1 MLLSE
6 VTTLRLGGPCEDV
19 VVAVDEAELI
29 EAITQADVLELPV
42 LILAGGSNVVI
53 ADSGWP
59 GRVVLV
65 RTSGVTVAAS
75 GAETDSRFAKA
86 RLATGE
92 VETGSSAASGPRVL
106 VTAAAGE
113 TWDDFART
121 MVTQGFGGVEALVGI
136 PGAVGST
143 PIQNVGAY
151 GQEVA
156 DTVVSVRVWDRH
168 THQTVTLAATECG
181 FAYRDSRFKRE
192 PGRFVVLAVTF
203 ALTATGD
210 SAPVR
215 YGELARHLNVE
226 AGQRAPVAQVAQT
239 VLNLRAGKGMVLDAA
254 DHDTWSAGSFFTNP
268 ILTSED
274 AHRLL
279 PESAPRF
286 AAGEAATADRTPQ
299 VKTSAAW
306 LIEHAGFTKGFRVRP
321 DAPVALSSKH
331 TLALTNRGGAT
342 TADLLELARTV
353 RDGVREH
360 FGVTLVPEPV
370 LVGCAL

>member
-19 VVAVDEAELI
+19 VMAEAEAELI
-29 EAITQADVLELPV
+29 DAVSQADTANVPV
-42 LILAGGSNVVI
+42 LLLSGGSNVVI
-53 ADSGWP
+53 ADAGWP

-65 RTSGVTVAAS
+65 RTSGVTVRPGNAYTNGPTQA
-75 GAETDSRFAKA
+75 
-86 RLATGE
+86 
-92 VETGSSAASGPRVL
+92 VEPGVL

-113 TWDDFART
+113 TWDDFARA
-121 MVTQGFGGVEALVGI
+121 MVAQGFGGVEALVGI

-156 DTVVSVRVWDRH
+156 DTVVSVRVWDRR
-168 THQTVTLAATECG
+168 VNRVMTLVATDCG

-192 PGRFVVLAVTF
+192 PNRFVVLAVTF
-203 ALTATGD
+203 TLTATGE

-215 YGELARHLNVE
+215 YGELARHLDVD
-226 AGQRAPVAQVAQT
+226 AGQRAPVGDVAAA
-239 VLNLRAGKGMVLDAA
+239 VLNLRAGKGMVLDAT

-268 ILTSED
+268 ILLSNE
-274 AHRLL
+274 AERL
-279 PESAPRF
+279 PAAAPRF
-286 AAGEAATADRTPQ
+286 PTGEVGSDGRGQ
-299 VKTSAAW
+299 LVKTSAAW
-306 LIEHAGFTKGFRVRP
+306 LIEHAGFSKGFRVRP
-321 DAPVALSSKH
+321 DAPVALSTKH